1 MPRVENLSSG
11 GAPLNDRFLHGHV
24 WGRIY
29 MEKHMHIANKLAIL
43 AGSAFLVVGLSLF
56 INPYVSTAMND
67 LVNNQGLLWVTGLV
81 TFVMGTV
88 MLALYNTW
96 SKSWR
101 VLVTIIGWLAVIKG
115 AVLMLFPQVMT
126 LYVNFLSNTT
136 LTLSGIYAIVF
147 GGLFLFL
154 GIKRK

>member
-1 MPRVENLSSG
+1 
-11 GAPLNDRFLHGHV
+11 
-24 WGRIY
+24 
-29 MEKHMHIANKLAIL
+29 MHIANKLAIL

-56 INPYVSTAMND
+56 TNPYVSTAMND

-115 AVLMLFPQVMT
+115 AVLMLFPQVMK

-136 LTLSGIYAIVF
+136 LTLSGIYAIVL
-147 GGLFLFL
+147 GGVFLFL

>member
-1 MPRVENLSSG
+1 
-11 GAPLNDRFLHGHV
+11 
-24 WGRIY
+24 
-29 MEKHMHIANKLAIL
+29 MHIANKLAIL

-56 INPYVSTAMND
+56 TNPYVSTAMND

-115 AVLMLFPQVMT
+115 AVLVLFPQVMT

-136 LTLSGIYAIVF
+136 LTLSGIYAIVL